1 MHMSHKIHNQ
11 MSSKVHHYEA
21 FECVSHLYGPND
33 NAEKSWIQVIKLKSL
48 GANVIDWHALV

>member
-1 MHMSHKIHNQ
+1 MSHKIHNQ